1 MQVKICGITL
11 VDDALASVDAGAD
24 ALGLIFY
31 EGSPRAIDVEQ
42 AREIVSAVP
51 PYTTITALFVN
62 PERSLVERVLERVPI
77 SQLQFHGNESAQF
90 CRGFARPYVKSVAV
104 STEDKMH
111 QIMREHSASR
121 AFLFD
126 TLVPG
131 KHGGT
136 GKTFDWTKIPSKN
149 VGHRVLAGGLNA
161 ENVAEAIIIA
171 TPDAV
176 DVSSGVESSA
186 GVKNHDL
193 VRRFVA
199 AAKQAGKEG
208 TQ

>member
-11 VDDALASVDAGAD
+11 IDDALVAADAGAD

-31 EGSPRAIDVEQ
+31 EGSPRGIDVEQ
-42 AREIVSAVP
+42 AREIARTVP
-51 PYTTITALFVN
+51 PYTTLTALFVN
-62 PERSLVERVLERVPI
+62 PERSLVERVLKAVPI
-77 SQLQFHGNESAQF
+77 SQLQFHGNESAEF
-90 CRGFARPYVKSVAV
+90 CRDFERPYVKSVAV
-104 STEDKMH
+104 STDDEMR
-111 QIMREHSASR
+111 QVMREHSASR

-136 GKTFDWTKIPSKN
+136 GKTFDWTKIPAKN
-149 VGHRVLAGGLNA
+149 VGYRVLAGGLNA
-161 ENVAEAIIIA
+161 ENVAEAIRIGD
-171 TPDAV
+171 PHAV

-186 GVKNHDL
+186 GVKDHDL

-199 AAKQAGKEG
+199 AAKLAGKES
-208 TQ
+208 T

>member
-11 VDDALASVDAGAD
+11 IDDALVAVDAGAD

-31 EGSPRAIDVEQ
+31 EGSPRGIDVEQ

-51 PYTTITALFVN
+51 PYTTVTALFVN
-62 PERSLVERVLERVPI
+62 PERSLVERVLKAVPI
-77 SQLQFHGNESAQF
+77 SQIQFHGNESAQF
-90 CRGFARPYVKSVAV
+90 CQGFGRPYVKSITV
-104 STEDKMH
+104 STDDEM
-111 QIMREHSASR
+111 QQVMREHSASR

-136 GKTFDWTKIPSKN
+136 GKTFDWTKIPTKN

-161 ENVAEAIIIA
+161 ENVAEAIRIGG
-171 TPDAV
+171 PDAV

-186 GVKNHDL
+186 GVKDHDL
-193 VRRFVA
+193 VRRFIA
-199 AAKQAGKEG
+199 AAKQAGKEI
-208 TQ
+208 T

>member
-11 VDDALASVDAGAD
+11 IDDALVAVDAGAD

-31 EGSPRAIDVEQ
+31 EGSPRGIDVEQ

-51 PYTTITALFVN
+51 PYTTVTALFVN
-62 PERSLVERVLERVPI
+62 PERSLVERVLKAVPI
-77 SQLQFHGNESAQF
+77 SQIQFHGNESAQF
-90 CRGFARPYVKSVAV
+90 CQGFGRPYVKSIAV
-104 STEDKMH
+104 STDDEMR
-111 QIMREHSASR
+111 QVMREHSASR

-136 GKTFDWTKIPSKN
+136 GKTFDWTKIPMKN

-161 ENVAEAIIIA
+161 ENVAEAIRIGG
-171 TPDAV
+171 PDAV
-176 DVSSGVESSA
+176 DVSSGVESTA
-186 GVKNHDL
+186 GVKDHDL
-193 VRRFVA
+193 VRRFIA
-199 AAKQAGKEG
+199 AAKQAGKEI
-208 TQ
+208 T

>member
-11 VDDALASVDAGAD
+11 IEDALVAVDAGAD

-31 EGSPRAIDVEQ
+31 AGSPRGIDVEQ
-42 AREIVSAVP
+42 AREIVRAVP
-51 PYTTITALFVN
+51 PYTTVTALFVN
-62 PERSLVERVLERVPI
+62 PERPLVQRVLKALPI
-77 SQLQFHGNESAQF
+77 SQLQFHGNEPAEF
-90 CRGFARPYVKSVAV
+90 CRGFERPYVKSIAV
-104 STEDKMH
+104 STDDEM
-111 QIMREHSASR
+111 QQVMREHSASR

-136 GKTFDWTKIPSKN
+136 GKTFDWTKIPAKN

-161 ENVAEAIIIA
+161 ENVAEAIRIGS
-171 TPDAV
+171 PDAV
-176 DVSSGVESSA
+176 DVSSGVESRP
-186 GVKNHDL
+186 GVKDHDL

-199 AAKQAGKEG
+199 AAKQAGKEM
-208 TQ
+208 T

>member
-11 VDDALASVDAGAD
+11 TDDAVVAVDAGAD

-31 EGSPRAIDVEQ
+31 EGSPRGIDVEL
-42 AREIVSAVP
+42 AREIVRAVP
-51 PYTTITALFVN
+51 PYTTVTALFVN
-62 PERSLVERVLERVPI
+62 PERSFVQRVLKAVPI
-77 SQLQFHGNESAQF
+77 SQLQFHGNESAKF
-90 CRGFARPYVKSVAV
+90 CRDFERPYVKSIAV
-104 STEDKMH
+104 STDDEM
-111 QIMREHSASR
+111 QQVMREHSASR

-136 GKTFDWTKIPSKN
+136 GKTFDWTKIPAKN

-161 ENVAEAIIIA
+161 ENVAEAIRIGA
-171 TPDAV
+171 PDAV
-176 DVSSGVESSA
+176 DVSSGVERSA
-186 GVKNHDL
+186 GVKDHDL

-199 AAKQAGKEG
+199 AAKLAGKES
-208 TQ
+208 T

>member
-11 VDDALASVDAGAD
+11 IDDALVAVDAGAD

-31 EGSPRAIDVEQ
+31 AGSPRGITVEQ

-62 PERSLVERVLERVPI
+62 PERSLVERVLKAVPI
-77 SQLQFHGNESAQF
+77 SQIQFHGNESAQF
-90 CRGFARPYVKSVAV
+90 CRGFGRPYVKSIPV
-104 STEDKMH
+104 STDDEM
-111 QIMREHSASR
+111 QQVMREHSASR

-126 TLVPG
+126 TVVPG

-136 GKTFDWTKIPSKN
+136 GKTFDWTKIPTKN
-149 VGHRVLAGGLNA
+149 VGHRVLAGGLNT
-161 ENVAEAIIIA
+161 ENVAEAIRIGV
-171 TPDAV
+171 PDAV

-186 GVKNHDL
+186 GVKDHDL
-193 VRRFVA
+193 VRRFIA
-199 AAKQAGKEG
+199 AAKQAGKEMS
-208 TQ
+208 

>member
-1 MQVKICGITL
+1 M
-11 VDDALASVDAGAD
+11 
-24 ALGLIFY
+24 
-31 EGSPRAIDVEQ
+31 
-42 AREIVSAVP
+42 P
-51 PYTTITALFVN
+51 PYTTVTALFVN
-62 PERSLVERVLERVPI
+62 PERSLVERVLKAVPI
-77 SQLQFHGNESAQF
+77 SQLQFHGNESAEF
-90 CRGFARPYVKSVAV
+90 CRGFERPYVKSIAV
-104 STEDKMH
+104 STEDEMQ

-136 GKTFDWTKIPSKN
+136 GKTFDWTKIPAKN

-161 ENVAEAIIIA
+161 ENVAEAIRIGA
-171 TPDAV
+171 PDAV

-186 GVKNHDL
+186 GVKDHNL

-199 AAKQAGKEG
+199 AAKQAGKEM
-208 TQ
+208 T

>member
-11 VDDALASVDAGAD
+11 VDDALVSVDAGAD

-161 ENVAEAIIIA
+161 ENVAEAIRIG

>member
-11 VDDALASVDAGAD
+11 IDDALVAVDAGAD

-31 EGSPRAIDVEQ
+31 AGSPRGITVEQ

-62 PERSLVERVLERVPI
+62 PERSLVERVLKAVPI
-77 SQLQFHGNESAQF
+77 SQIQFHGNESAQF
-90 CRGFARPYVKSVAV
+90 CRGFGRPYVKSIPV
-104 STEDKMH
+104 STDDEM
-111 QIMREHSASR
+111 QQVMREHSASR

-126 TLVPG
+126 TVVPG

-136 GKTFDWTKIPSKN
+136 GKTFDWTKIPTKN

-161 ENVAEAIIIA
+161 ENVAEAIRIGA
-171 TPDAV
+171 PDAV

-186 GVKNHDL
+186 GVKDHDL
-193 VRRFVA
+193 VRRFIA
-199 AAKQAGKEG
+199 AAKQAGKEMS
-208 TQ
+208 

>member
-11 VDDALASVDAGAD
+11 IDDALVAVDAGAD

-31 EGSPRAIDVEQ
+31 EGSPRGIDVEQ

-51 PYTTITALFVN
+51 PYTTVTALFVN
-62 PERSLVERVLERVPI
+62 PECLLVERVLKAVPI
-77 SQLQFHGNESAQF
+77 SQIQFHGSESAQF
-90 CRGFARPYVKSVAV
+90 CRSFGRPYVKGIAV
-104 STEDKMH
+104 STDDEM
-111 QIMREHSASR
+111 QQVMREHSASR

-136 GKTFDWTKIPSKN
+136 GKTFDWTKIPTKN
-149 VGHRVLAGGLNA
+149 IGYRVLAGGLNA
-161 ENVAEAIIIA
+161 ENVAEAIRIGG
-171 TPDAV
+171 PDAV

-186 GVKNHDL
+186 GVKDHDL
-193 VRRFVA
+193 VRRFIA
-199 AAKQAGKEG
+199 AAKQAGKEI
-208 TQ
+208 T

>member
-136 GKTFDWTKIPSKN
+136 GKTFDWAKIPSKN

-161 ENVAEAIIIA
+161 ENVAEAIRIG

>member
-11 VDDALASVDAGAD
+11 IDDALVAVDAGAD

-31 EGSPRAIDVEQ
+31 EGSPRGIDVEQ

-51 PYTTITALFVN
+51 PYTTVTALFVN
-62 PERSLVERVLERVPI
+62 PERSLVERVLKAVPI
-77 SQLQFHGNESAQF
+77 SQIQFHGNESAQF
-90 CRGFARPYVKSVAV
+90 CQGFGRPYVKGIAV
-104 STEDKMH
+104 STDDEM
-111 QIMREHSASR
+111 QQVMREHSASR

-136 GKTFDWTKIPSKN
+136 GKTFDWTKIPTKN

-161 ENVAEAIIIA
+161 ENVAEAIRIGG
-171 TPDAV
+171 PDAV

-186 GVKNHDL
+186 GVKDHDL
-193 VRRFVA
+193 VRRFIA
-199 AAKQAGKEG
+199 AAKQAGKEI
-208 TQ
+208 T

>member
-11 VDDALASVDAGAD
+11 IDDALVAADAGAD

-31 EGSPRAIDVEQ
+31 EGSPRGIDVEQ
-42 AREIVSAVP
+42 AREIARTVP
-51 PYTTITALFVN
+51 PYTTLTALFVN
-62 PERSLVERVLERVPI
+62 PERSLVERVLKAVPI
-77 SQLQFHGNESAQF
+77 SQLQFHGNESAEF
-90 CRGFARPYVKSVAV
+90 CRDFERPYVKSVAV
-104 STEDKMH
+104 STDDEMR
-111 QIMREHSASR
+111 QVMREHSASR

-136 GKTFDWTKIPSKN
+136 GKTFDWTKIPAKN

-161 ENVAEAIIIA
+161 ENVAEAIRIGN
-171 TPDAV
+171 PDAV

-186 GVKNHDL
+186 GVKDHDL

-199 AAKQAGKEG
+199 AAKQAGKEI
-208 TQ
+208 T

>member
-11 VDDALASVDAGAD
+11 IDDALVAVDAGAD

-31 EGSPRAIDVEQ
+31 EGSPRGIEVEQ

-51 PYTTITALFVN
+51 PYTTVTALFVN
-62 PERSLVERVLERVPI
+62 PERSLVERVLKAVPI
-77 SQLQFHGNESAQF
+77 SQIQFHGNESAQF
-90 CRGFARPYVKSVAV
+90 CQGFGRPYVKSIAV
-104 STEDKMH
+104 STDDEM
-111 QIMREHSASR
+111 QQVMREHSASR

-136 GKTFDWTKIPSKN
+136 GKTFDWTKIPTKN
-149 VGHRVLAGGLNA
+149 IGYRVLAGGLNA
-161 ENVAEAIIIA
+161 ENVAEAIRIGG
-171 TPDAV
+171 PDAV

-186 GVKNHDL
+186 GVKDHDL
-193 VRRFVA
+193 VRRFIA
-199 AAKQAGKEG
+199 AAKQAGKEI
-208 TQ
+208 T

>member
-11 VDDALASVDAGAD
+11 IDDALVAVDADAD

-31 EGSPRAIDVEQ
+31 AGSPRGIDVEQ
-42 AREIVSAVP
+42 AREIARAVP
-51 PYTTITALFVN
+51 PYTTLTALFVN
-62 PERSLVERVLERVPI
+62 PQRSLVERVLRAVPI
-77 SQLQFHGNESAQF
+77 SQLQFHGNESAEF
-90 CRGFARPYVKSVAV
+90 CRGFERPYVKSIAV
-104 STEDKMH
+104 STDDEM
-111 QIMREHSASR
+111 QQVMREHSASR

-136 GKTFDWTKIPSKN
+136 GKTFDWTKIPAKN

-161 ENVAEAIIIA
+161 ENVAEAIRIGA
-171 TPDAV
+171 PDAV
-176 DVSSGVESSA
+176 DVSSGVERSA
-186 GVKNHDL
+186 GVKDHDL

-199 AAKQAGKEG
+199 AAKLAGKES
-208 TQ
+208 T

>member
-11 VDDALASVDAGAD
+11 IDDALVAVDAGAD

-31 EGSPRAIDVEQ
+31 EGSPRGIEVEQ

-51 PYTTITALFVN
+51 PYTTVTALFVN
-62 PERSLVERVLERVPI
+62 PERSLVERVLKAVPI
-77 SQLQFHGNESAQF
+77 SQIQFHGNESAQF
-90 CRGFARPYVKSVAV
+90 CQGFGRPYVKSIAV
-104 STEDKMH
+104 STDDEM
-111 QIMREHSASR
+111 QQVMREHSASR

-136 GKTFDWTKIPSKN
+136 GKTFDWTKIPRKN

-161 ENVAEAIIIA
+161 ENVAEAIRIGG
-171 TPDAV
+171 PDAV

-186 GVKNHDL
+186 GVKDHDL
-193 VRRFVA
+193 VRRFIA
-199 AAKQAGKEG
+199 AAKQAGKEI
-208 TQ
+208 T

>member
-11 VDDALASVDAGAD
+11 IDDALVAVDAGAD

-31 EGSPRAIDVEQ
+31 EGSPRGIDVEQ

-51 PYTTITALFVN
+51 PYTTVTALFVN
-62 PERSLVERVLERVPI
+62 PERSLVERVLNAVPI
-77 SQLQFHGNESAQF
+77 SQIQFHGNESAQF
-90 CRGFARPYVKSVAV
+90 CQGFGRPYVKSIAV
-104 STEDKMH
+104 STDDEM
-111 QIMREHSASR
+111 QQVMREHSASR

-136 GKTFDWTKIPSKN
+136 GKTFDWTKIPTKN
-149 VGHRVLAGGLNA
+149 VGYRVLAGGLNA
-161 ENVAEAIIIA
+161 ENVAEAIRIGG
-171 TPDAV
+171 PDAV

-186 GVKNHDL
+186 GVKDHDL
-193 VRRFVA
+193 VRRFIA
-199 AAKQAGKEG
+199 AAKQAGKEI
-208 TQ
+208 T

>member
-11 VDDALASVDAGAD
+11 IDDALVAVDAGAD

-31 EGSPRAIDVEQ
+31 AGSPRGITVEQ

-62 PERSLVERVLERVPI
+62 PERSLVERVLKAVPI
-77 SQLQFHGNESAQF
+77 SQIQFHGNESAQF
-90 CRGFARPYVKSVAV
+90 CRGFGRPYVKSIPV
-104 STEDKMH
+104 STDDEM
-111 QIMREHSASR
+111 QQVMREHSASR

-136 GKTFDWTKIPSKN
+136 GKTFDWTKIPTKN

-161 ENVAEAIIIA
+161 ENVAEAIRIGA
-171 TPDAV
+171 PDAV

-186 GVKNHDL
+186 GVKDHDL
-193 VRRFVA
+193 VRRFIA
-199 AAKQAGKEG
+199 AAKQAGKEMS
-208 TQ
+208 

>member
-11 VDDALASVDAGAD
+11 IDDALVAVDAGAD

-31 EGSPRAIDVEQ
+31 EGSPRGIDVEQ
-42 AREIVSAVP
+42 ALEIVSAVP
-51 PYTTITALFVN
+51 PYTTVTALFVN
-62 PERSLVERVLERVPI
+62 PERSLVERVLKAVPI
-77 SQLQFHGNESAQF
+77 SQIQFHGNESAQF
-90 CRGFARPYVKSVAV
+90 CQGFGRPYVKSIAV
-104 STEDKMH
+104 STDDEMR
-111 QIMREHSASR
+111 QVMREHSASR

-136 GKTFDWTKIPSKN
+136 GKTFDWTKIPTKN

-161 ENVAEAIIIA
+161 ENVAEAIRIGG
-171 TPDAV
+171 PDAV

-186 GVKNHDL
+186 GVKDHDL
-193 VRRFVA
+193 VRRFIA
-199 AAKQAGKEG
+199 AAKQAGKEI
-208 TQ
+208 T

>member
-11 VDDALASVDAGAD
+11 IDDALAAADAGAD

-31 EGSPRAIDVEQ
+31 EGSPRGIDVEQ
-42 AREIVSAVP
+42 AREIARAVP
-51 PYTTITALFVN
+51 PYTTVTALFVN
-62 PERSLVERVLERVPI
+62 PERSLVERVLKAVPI
-77 SQLQFHGNESAQF
+77 SQLQFHGNESAEF
-90 CRGFARPYVKSVAV
+90 CRGFERPYVKSIAV
-104 STEDKMH
+104 STDNEM
-111 QIMREHSASR
+111 QQVIREHWASR

-136 GKTFDWTKIPSKN
+136 GKTFDWTKIPKKN

-161 ENVAEAIIIA
+161 ENVAEAIRIGI
-171 TPDAV
+171 PEAV

-186 GVKNHDL
+186 GVKDHDL
-193 VRRFVA
+193 VRRFIA
-199 AAKQAGKEG
+199 AAKQAGKEI
-208 TQ
+208 T

>member
-1 MQVKICGITL
+1 MQIKICGITL
-11 VDDALASVDAGAD
+11 IDDALVAVDAGAD

-31 EGSPRAIDVEQ
+31 AGSPRGITVEQ

-62 PERSLVERVLERVPI
+62 PERSLVERVLKAVPI
-77 SQLQFHGNESAQF
+77 SQIQFHGNESAQF
-90 CRGFARPYVKSVAV
+90 CRGFGRPYVKSIPV
-104 STEDKMH
+104 STDDEM
-111 QIMREHSASR
+111 QQVMREHSASR

-126 TLVPG
+126 TVVPG

-136 GKTFDWTKIPSKN
+136 GKTFDWTKIPTKN

-161 ENVAEAIIIA
+161 ENVAEAIRIGG
-171 TPDAV
+171 PDAV

-186 GVKNHDL
+186 GVKDHDL
-193 VRRFVA
+193 VRRFIA
-199 AAKQAGKEG
+199 AAKQAGKEI
-208 TQ
+208 T

>member
-11 VDDALASVDAGAD
+11 IDDALVAVDAGAD

-31 EGSPRAIDVEQ
+31 EGSPRGIDMEQ

-51 PYTTITALFVN
+51 PYTTVTALFVN
-62 PERSLVERVLERVPI
+62 PERSLVERVLKAVPI
-77 SQLQFHGNESAQF
+77 SQIQFHGNESAQF
-90 CRGFARPYVKSVAV
+90 CQGFGRPYVKSIAV
-104 STEDKMH
+104 SIDDEM
-111 QIMREHSASR
+111 QQVMREHSASR

-136 GKTFDWTKIPSKN
+136 GKTFDWTKIPTKN

-161 ENVAEAIIIA
+161 ENVAEAIRIGG
-171 TPDAV
+171 PDAV

-186 GVKNHDL
+186 GVKDHDL
-193 VRRFVA
+193 VRRFIA
-199 AAKQAGKEG
+199 AAKQAGKEI
-208 TQ
+208 T

>member
-11 VDDALASVDAGAD
+11 IDDALAAADAGAD

-31 EGSPRAIDVEQ
+31 EGSPRGIDVEQ
-42 AREIVSAVP
+42 AREIARAVP
-51 PYTTITALFVN
+51 PYTTVTALFVN
-62 PERSLVERVLERVPI
+62 PERSLVERILKAVPI
-77 SQLQFHGNESAQF
+77 SQLQFHGNESAEF
-90 CRGFARPYVKSVAV
+90 CRGFERPYVKSIAV
-104 STEDKMH
+104 STDNEMQQVIRDH
-111 QIMREHSASR
+111 WASR

-136 GKTFDWTKIPSKN
+136 GKTFDWTKIPTKN

-161 ENVAEAIIIA
+161 ENVAEAIRIG

-186 GVKNHDL
+186 GVKDHDL
-193 VRRFVA
+193 VRRFIA
-199 AAKQAGKEG
+199 AAKQAGREI
-208 TQ
+208 T

>member
-161 ENVAEAIIIA
+161 ENVAEAIRIG

>member
-11 VDDALASVDAGAD
+11 IDDALVAVDAGAD

-31 EGSPRAIDVEQ
+31 EGSPRGIDVEQ

-51 PYTTITALFVN
+51 PYTTVTALFVN
-62 PERSLVERVLERVPI
+62 PERSLVERVLKAVPI
-77 SQLQFHGNESAQF
+77 SQIQFHGNESAQF
-90 CRGFARPYVKSVAV
+90 CQGFGRPYVKSIAV
-104 STEDKMH
+104 STDDEMR
-111 QIMREHSASR
+111 QVMREHSASR

-136 GKTFDWTKIPSKN
+136 GKTFDWTKIPTKN

-161 ENVAEAIIIA
+161 ENVAEAIRIGG
-171 TPDAV
+171 PDAV
-176 DVSSGVESSA
+176 DVSSGVESTA
-186 GVKNHDL
+186 GVKDHDL
-193 VRRFVA
+193 VRRFIA
-199 AAKQAGKEG
+199 AAKQAGKEI
-208 TQ
+208 T

>member
-11 VDDALASVDAGAD
+11 IDDALVAVDAGAD

-31 EGSPRAIDVEQ
+31 EGSPRGIDVEQ

-51 PYTTITALFVN
+51 PYTTVTALFVN
-62 PERSLVERVLERVPI
+62 PECLLVERVLKAVPI
-77 SQLQFHGNESAQF
+77 SQIQFHGSESAQF
-90 CRGFARPYVKSVAV
+90 CRSFGRPYVKSISV
-104 STEDKMH
+104 STDDEM
-111 QIMREHSASR
+111 QQVMREHSASR

-126 TLVPG
+126 TLGPG

-136 GKTFDWTKIPSKN
+136 GKTFDWTKIPRKN

-161 ENVAEAIIIA
+161 ENVAEAIRIGG
-171 TPDAV
+171 PDAV

-186 GVKNHDL
+186 GVKDHDL
-193 VRRFVA
+193 VRRFIA
-199 AAKQAGKEG
+199 AAKQAGKEI
-208 TQ
+208 T

>member
-11 VDDALASVDAGAD
+11 IDDALVAVDAGAD

-31 EGSPRAIDVEQ
+31 EGSPRGIDVEQ

-51 PYTTITALFVN
+51 PYTTVTALFVN
-62 PERSLVERVLERVPI
+62 PERSLVERVLKAVPI
-77 SQLQFHGNESAQF
+77 SQIQFHGNESAQF
-90 CRGFARPYVKSVAV
+90 CQGFGRPYVKSIAV
-104 STEDKMH
+104 STDDEM
-111 QIMREHSASR
+111 QQVMREHSASR

-136 GKTFDWTKIPSKN
+136 GKTFDWTKIPTKN

-161 ENVAEAIIIA
+161 ENVAEAIRIGG
-171 TPDAV
+171 PDAV

-186 GVKNHDL
+186 GVKDHDL
-193 VRRFVA
+193 VRRFIA
-199 AAKQAGKEG
+199 AAKQAGKEI
-208 TQ
+208 T

>member
-11 VDDALASVDAGAD
+11 IDDALVAVDAGAD

-31 EGSPRAIDVEQ
+31 EGSPRGIDTEQ
-42 AREIVSAVP
+42 ASEIVSAVP
-51 PYTTITALFVN
+51 PYTTVTALFVN
-62 PERSLVERVLERVPI
+62 PERSLVERVLKAVPI
-77 SQLQFHGNESAQF
+77 SQIQFHGNESAQF
-90 CRGFARPYVKSVAV
+90 CQGFGRPYVKSIAV
-104 STEDKMH
+104 SIDDEM
-111 QIMREHSASR
+111 QQVMREHSASR

-136 GKTFDWTKIPSKN
+136 GKTFDWTKIPTKN

-161 ENVAEAIIIA
+161 ENVAEAIRIGG
-171 TPDAV
+171 PDAV

-186 GVKNHDL
+186 GVKDHDL
-193 VRRFVA
+193 VRRFIA
-199 AAKQAGKEG
+199 AAKQAGKEI
-208 TQ
+208 T

>member
-11 VDDALASVDAGAD
+11 IDDALVAVDAGAD

-31 EGSPRAIDVEQ
+31 EGSPRGIDVEQ

-51 PYTTITALFVN
+51 PYTTVTALFVN
-62 PERSLVERVLERVPI
+62 PERSLVERVLKAVPI
-77 SQLQFHGNESAQF
+77 SQIQFHGSESAQF
-90 CRGFARPYVKSVAV
+90 CRSFGRPYVKSISV
-104 STEDKMH
+104 STDDEM
-111 QIMREHSASR
+111 QQVMREHSTSR

-136 GKTFDWTKIPSKN
+136 GKTFDWTKIPTKN
-149 VGHRVLAGGLNA
+149 IGYRVLAGGLNA
-161 ENVAEAIIIA
+161 ENVAEAIRIGG
-171 TPDAV
+171 PDAV

-186 GVKNHDL
+186 GVKDHDL
-193 VRRFVA
+193 VRRFIA
-199 AAKQAGKEG
+199 AAKQAGKEI
-208 TQ
+208 T

>member
-11 VDDALASVDAGAD
+11 IDDALVAVDAGAD

-31 EGSPRAIDVEQ
+31 EGSPRGIDVEQ

-51 PYTTITALFVN
+51 PYTTVTALFVN
-62 PERSLVERVLERVPI
+62 PERSLVERVLKAVPI
-77 SQLQFHGNESAQF
+77 SQIQFHGNESAQF
-90 CRGFARPYVKSVAV
+90 CQGFGRPYVKSIAV
-104 STEDKMH
+104 STDDEMR
-111 QIMREHSASR
+111 QVMREHSASR

-136 GKTFDWTKIPSKN
+136 GKTFDWTKIPTKN

-161 ENVAEAIIIA
+161 ENVAEAIRIGG
-171 TPDAV
+171 PDAV

-186 GVKNHDL
+186 GVKDHDL
-193 VRRFVA
+193 VRRFIA
-199 AAKQAGKEG
+199 AAKQAGKEI
-208 TQ
+208 T

>member
-11 VDDALASVDAGAD
+11 IDDALVAVDAGAD

-31 EGSPRAIDVEQ
+31 EGSPRGIDVEQ
-42 AREIVSAVP
+42 AREIVSTVP
-51 PYTTITALFVN
+51 PYTTVTALFVN
-62 PERSLVERVLERVPI
+62 PERSLVERVLKAVPI
-77 SQLQFHGNESAQF
+77 SQIQFHGNESAQF
-90 CRGFARPYVKSVAV
+90 CQGFGRPYVKSIAV
-104 STEDKMH
+104 STDDEM
-111 QIMREHSASR
+111 QQVMREHSASR

-136 GKTFDWTKIPSKN
+136 GKTFDWTKIPTKN

-161 ENVAEAIIIA
+161 ENVAEAIRIGG
-171 TPDAV
+171 PDAV

-186 GVKNHDL
+186 GVKDHDL
-193 VRRFVA
+193 VRRFIA
-199 AAKQAGKEG
+199 AAKQAGKEI
-208 TQ
+208 T

>member
-62 PERSLVERVLERVPI
+62 PERSLVERVLEGVPI

-126 TLVPG
+126 TMVPG

-161 ENVAEAIIIA
+161 ENVAEAIRIG